1 MGAGSCGAVAG
12 WGLGAQLH
20 VGGCFILVKLLRAGF
35 SQDTLVRATASPRC
49 GGVLHG
55 AKQLGYRDAVT
66 CKLWCWLLRRGALSV
81 GGQARSLVG
90 KGWAHWH
97 G

>member
-20 VGGCFILVKLLRAGF
+20 VGGY
-35 SQDTLVRATASPRC
+35 TLVRASASPRC

-66 CKLWCWLLRRGALSV
+66 CKLWCWLLRRGALSA